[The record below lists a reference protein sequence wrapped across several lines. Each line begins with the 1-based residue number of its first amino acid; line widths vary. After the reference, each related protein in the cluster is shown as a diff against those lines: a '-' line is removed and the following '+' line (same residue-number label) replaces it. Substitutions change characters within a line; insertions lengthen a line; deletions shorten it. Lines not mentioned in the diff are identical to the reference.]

1 MKIREIA
8 QLAAA
13 IAVLV
18 GLAVAGAAPFE
29 SPTPELVAAKEPSL
43 WFFLLSD
50 RLTLGFVRVGLIM
63 VAIYAA
69 ASIPALVVGGR
80 WIKSFGTSVSAD
92 DAVKDEA
99 KDTIAKLTKAL
110 QDMKQQRDRARQ
122 ELRRLKDRL
131 S

>member
-1 MKIREIA
+1 MAATVTVAVILA
-8 QLAAA
+8 LAAA
-13 IAVLV
+13 
-18 GLAVAGAAPFE
+18 GATPFE
-29 SPTPELVAAKEPSL
+29 SPPPELVAAKEPSL

-50 RLTLGFVRVGLIM
+50 RLTLGFIRIGLIM

-69 ASIPALVVGGR
+69 ASIPALIVGGR
-80 WIKSFGTSVSAD
+80 WIKTFGTSVSAD

-99 KDTIAKLTKAL
+99 KDAIARLTKAV